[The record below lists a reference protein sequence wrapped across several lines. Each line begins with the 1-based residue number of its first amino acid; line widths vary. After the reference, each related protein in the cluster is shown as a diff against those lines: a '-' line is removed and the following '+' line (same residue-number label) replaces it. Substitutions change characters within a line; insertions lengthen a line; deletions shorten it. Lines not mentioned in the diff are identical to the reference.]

1 MACLTVLLMVCD
13 GQVVATCASSDT
25 LDGDGDSWVRCLSLG
40 EDAWWWERRSPWSYR
55 AEERLAERLL
65 QAGVTDA
72 AIREQKQ
79 RWGGGDYWP
88 GTPQLCTVTWG
99 SFWAATAV
107 CQH

>member
-1 MACLTVLLMVCD
+1 MDRLLPHVPAQTPWMAM
-13 GQVVATCASSDT
+13 ATPGLDAS
-25 LDGDGDSWVRCLSLG
+25 L
-40 EDAWWWERRSPWSYR
+40 WWWERRSPWSYR